1 MLLKDYKEQKNRI
14 KEGIKE
20 LMNQGLLSNELKTE
34 GTMKKINK
42 QTRANGLV
50 SFTNV
55 VFKSGDK
62 MKTLSRSDFFAFAEN
77 CLNDYREDKEPAL
90 ERIWIMAVLSK
101 SGWEFMEAL
110 GSVCVNAKRWR
121 IIKDAVQSYDVERDK
136 LYCVPSDGEWNNIRA
151 AINGK

>member
-1 MLLKDYKEQKNRI
+1 
-14 KEGIKE
+14 
-20 LMNQGLLSNELKTE
+20 
-34 GTMKKINK
+34 MKKENK

-55 VFKSGDK
+55 IFKSGDE
-62 MKTLSRSDFFAFAEN
+62 MKTLSQSDFFTFAAN

-101 SGWEFMEAL
+101 SGWEFMETL